1 MLRGYLNEEERY
13 RKCFVDGWYL
23 SGDLARR
30 DAEGYYWFV
39 GRADDDQ
46 VGRPSD
52 RPFEVESALMEHPAG
67 PRSA

>member
-1 MLRGYLNEEERY
+1 MLHGYLNEEERY

-39 GRADDDQ
+39 GRADG
-46 VGRPSD
+46 VISRP
-52 RPFEVESALMEHPAG
+52 AI
-67 PRSA
+67 